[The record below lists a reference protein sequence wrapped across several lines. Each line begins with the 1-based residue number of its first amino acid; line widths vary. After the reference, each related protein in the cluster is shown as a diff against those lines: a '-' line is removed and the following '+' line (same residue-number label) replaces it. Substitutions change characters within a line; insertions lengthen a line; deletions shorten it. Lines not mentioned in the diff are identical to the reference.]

1 MTEKEV
7 KPSFSLKYLVLTLLT
22 TMIVSGIGLLISK
35 IYESKPVKEMEVF
48 QDSQVDIFNDDAFPK
63 DLIEATYY
71 LKGNPKK
78 KIAML
83 FRKVVLIRNSGN
95 EGAENVLVTAA
106 LAEKDAH
113 LVAMPK
119 ITTEPKDIV
128 DVVSVSRVEGGNS
141 NRPTWNIS
149 LLNPGESVKFE
160 YFVYS
165 EKKLRQIN
173 LNILPRKKDWK
184 IINHS
189 LFDRTQKDTDRLYN
203 FFVIASSVPM
213 AFLLLMLVLSFPFYR
228 YQWNKRPD
236 YREKYGSFWAFYKRH
251 SPWELLK
258 SSSPD

>member
-1 MTEKEV
+1 
-7 KPSFSLKYLVLTLLT
+7 
-22 TMIVSGIGLLISK
+22 
-35 IYESKPVKEMEVF
+35 
-48 QDSQVDIFNDDAFPK
+48 
-63 DLIEATYY
+63 
-71 LKGNPKK
+71 
-78 KIAML
+78 ML

-165 EKKLRQIN
+165 EKN
-173 LNILPRKKDWK
+173 
-184 IINHS
+184 S
-189 LFDRTQKDTDRLYN
+189 GRL
-203 FFVIASSVPM
+203 I
-213 AFLLLMLVLSFPFYR
+213 
-228 YQWNKRPD
+228 
-236 YREKYGSFWAFYKRH
+236 
-251 SPWELLK
+251 
-258 SSSPD
+258 